1 MPGVLESPTVA
12 KPGFKKIRRTCQIA
26 LKIGGLKYAWVD
38 TYCIDKTSSAELS
51 EAINSMFKWYQQSAI
66 CFAFLEDWEPDQPT
80 FDHCRWWRRGWT
92 LQELIAPRN
101 VLFFDRNWVERGDLA
116 GLCEKISKVS
126 RIKEDVLMKERAL
139 SDVPVAVRM
148 SWASGRETSREEDMA
163 YCLMGIFD
171 INMTMLYGEGLKAF
185 LRLQEEIIKTTPDVT
200 LLAWQAK
207 EDDGPAFMGVLASSP
222 ADFSHCSEIIRA
234 ITWTAN
240 SPELKFSISNLGVK
254 TNMALFTLSG
264 FSVAIHG
271 AARLQWT
278 GLVYMDQNEL
288 PLGIYLKNVGG
299 SRYVRAWPG
308 LLVPTPLPPQQKKV
322 EPPSSIYLL
331 SRLSSKDSDACK
343 SRQLTFKVPWMRLV
357 SLDKMADLR
366 IIPTVSSSQLEM
378 NGCIQ
383 VSLDRSRTT
392 VMHFISADVDE
403 VSNFLILC
411 RFYILGWGLFGSGF
425 WECDVFEAGDTMP
438 PPGRVELHKFALS
451 SDSEVP
457 LKVSKMLDLARG
469 RARRKGK
476 RRAVTVTLEREHTG
490 PESDPVPIFFL
501 DVKMDVS
508 YP

>member
-278 GLVYMDQNEL
+278 GLVYMD
-288 PLGIYLKNVGG
+288 
-299 SRYVRAWPG
+299 
-308 LLVPTPLPPQQKKV
+308 
-322 EPPSSIYLL
+322 
-331 SRLSSKDSDACK
+331 
-343 SRQLTFKVPWMRLV
+343 
-357 SLDKMADLR
+357 
-366 IIPTVSSSQLEM
+366 
-378 NGCIQ
+378 
-383 VSLDRSRTT
+383 
-392 VMHFISADVDE
+392 
-403 VSNFLILC
+403 
-411 RFYILGWGLFGSGF
+411 
-425 WECDVFEAGDTMP
+425 
-438 PPGRVELHKFALS
+438 
-451 SDSEVP
+451 
-457 LKVSKMLDLARG
+457 
-469 RARRKGK
+469 
-476 RRAVTVTLEREHTG
+476 
-490 PESDPVPIFFL
+490 
-501 DVKMDVS
+501 
-508 YP
+508 

>member
-1 MPGVLESPTVA
+1 
-12 KPGFKKIRRTCQIA
+12 
-26 LKIGGLKYAWVD
+26 
-38 TYCIDKTSSAELS
+38 
-51 EAINSMFKWYQQSAI
+51 
-66 CFAFLEDWEPDQPT
+66 
-80 FDHCRWWRRGWT
+80 
-92 LQELIAPRN
+92 
-101 VLFFDRNWVERGDLA
+101 
-116 GLCEKISKVS
+116 
-126 RIKEDVLMKERAL
+126 MKERAL

-171 INMTMLYGEGLKAF
+171 INMAMLYGEGPKAF

-254 TNMALFTLSG
+254 TNMALFTLSS

-308 LLVPTPLPPQQKKV
+308 LLVPTPLPPQQKKKV

-331 SRLSSKDSDACK
+331 SRLSSEDSDACK

-366 IIPTVSSSQLEM
+366 IIPTESSSQLEM

-425 WECDVFEAGDTMP
+425 WECDVF
-438 PPGRVELHKFALS
+438 
-451 SDSEVP
+451 
-457 LKVSKMLDLARG
+457 
-469 RARRKGK
+469 
-476 RRAVTVTLEREHTG
+476 
-490 PESDPVPIFFL
+490 
-501 DVKMDVS
+501 
-508 YP
+508 